1 MYLVPA
7 INPRLVD
14 DYTLTPAPP
23 MGLMRPIESQESKNK
38 HKIAAYLGE
47 ITTDEECDLKLVVND
62 EDWAGGLHPTVNT

>member
-1 MYLVPA
+1 MPA

-23 MGLMRPIESQESKNK
+23 VTLMMPIESQESKNK
-38 HKIAAYLGE
+38 RTIAAYLGE
-47 ITTDEECDLKLVVND
+47 ITTDEECPNMKLVVYD